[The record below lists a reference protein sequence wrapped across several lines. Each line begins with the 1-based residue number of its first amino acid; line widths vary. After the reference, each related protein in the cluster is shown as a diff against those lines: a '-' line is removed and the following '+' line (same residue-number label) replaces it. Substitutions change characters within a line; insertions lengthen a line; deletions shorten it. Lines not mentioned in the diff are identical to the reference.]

1 MRHRYVLRRL
11 AVALVLLLSAT
22 ATALA
27 GPNEVLLDYQDN
39 GSIDQQHSLAD
50 LRAALAQSQDTSL
63 YGSFRDAV
71 QAELNEQIGGVRS
84 PDGGT
89 PPPPARARPDAEPG
103 APVPSAGAPGSTET
117 TRDGGGVA
125 GATAGGAAPAR
136 QGGQGGGAADRAT
149 SPPTLE
155 ERTRSSSSTDAEAT
169 ADAARGISGLSA
181 RQELP
186 RPPNVAAGDGV
197 PLVFVTLS
205 AAAAALV
212 LAGIA
217 SAVYRRTGGGGTR

>member
-1 MRHRYVLRRL
+1 MRHRFVLRRL
-11 AVALVLLLSAT
+11 TVALILLLAT
-22 ATALA
+22 AATALG

-84 PDGGT
+84 PGGNA
-89 PPPPARARPDAEPG
+89 PPAAPARPDAEPG
-103 APVPSAGAPGSTET
+103 APVPPAESSGGTATTPDTGA
-117 TRDGGGVA
+117 VA
-125 GATAGGAAPAR
+125 GATGGGEGPGR
-136 QGGQGGGAADRAT
+136 PGGGGASSADATPSASALEARAR
-149 SPPTLE
+149 P
-155 ERTRSSSSTDAEAT
+155 RSSTDAEAT
-169 ADAARGISGLSA
+169 ADAARDISGLSA
-181 RQELP
+181 RRELP

-197 PLVFVTLS
+197 PLIFVGLS
-205 AAAAALV
+205 AAAGALV

-217 SAVYRRTGGGGTR
+217 SAVYRRAGGRRAR